1 MKQMMLIVLFSLLV
15 GCIQV
20 GPKSVPVSAP
30 VPCPELKPVQCPVLP
45 KYAMPGIPQVVTIKI
60 RGDKVESDAGGDAM
74 IRAYALAQKRL
85 RGEQRPSNWTK
96 NTPGWDW

>member
-1 MKQMMLIVLFSLLV
+1 MLIVLLFSLLV

-30 VPCPELKPVQCPVLP
+30 VSCPEWKPVQCPVLP
-45 KYAMPGIPQVVTIKI
+45 KYAMPGIPQTVTIKI

-74 IRAYALAQKRL
+74 IRAYALAQKLL